1 MNLGPHAFFILA
13 AYGAA
18 AAIVLGLIGRAV
30 LDHRAQVKALAALE
44 ARGARRRS
52 VAIAETAAA
61 STAEPAA
68 TTGGPP
74 A

>member
-1 MNLGPHAFFILA
+1 MDFGPHAFFILA

-18 AAIVLGLIGRAV
+18 TLILAGLILRAF
-30 LDHRAQVKALAALE
+30 LDHRAQVAALADLE

-52 VAIAETAAA
+52 ETPPGGR
-61 STAEPAA
+61 EPAA
-68 TTGGPP
+68 SRS

>member
-1 MNLGPHAFFILA
+1 MDLGPHAFFILA

-30 LDHRAQVKALAALE
+30 LDHRAQAKALAALE

-52 VAIAETAAA
+52 AGGAAA
-61 STAEPAA
+61 VSAAEPAA
-68 TTGGPP
+68 TAAGGPP
-74 A
+74 P